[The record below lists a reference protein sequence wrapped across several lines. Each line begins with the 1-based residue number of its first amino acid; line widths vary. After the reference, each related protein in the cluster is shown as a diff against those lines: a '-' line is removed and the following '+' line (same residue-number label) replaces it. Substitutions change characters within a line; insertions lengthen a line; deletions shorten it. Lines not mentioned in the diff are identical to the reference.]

1 MIGYARLFYG
11 LIGPRLLALLLI
23 MQVAAILEGFGIS
36 LMLPIIQG
44 DQASDSRLAE
54 AIEWSFALINVPQT
68 LTNIL
73 IVLVCFFSIRA
84 VLLIAQSWYQSRI
97 LSENLVKMRTEFI
110 GSLASAEYSFLSGQ
124 DSGLLSN
131 VMSGEL
137 QRVNFAL
144 AQLLGLMVA
153 ATTAAVYIVIAMLV
167 APVVT
172 IFLAAMVLPVAV
184 IMFYLNRVTTTASL
198 EHTDGSNRQQSFL
211 LEVLRNMKYLKA
223 TGRTDLAVRRV
234 NTEVARVGA
243 AYRRLTFLQGA
254 TVFGLEPIV
263 VLVLAVV
270 IYFFTEIRGA
280 NVLEILFLLFVFR
293 TAAVNLIA
301 TQPAYR
307 KFISAT
313 GSMRVYRELRANIEA
328 HRERDTS
335 SLATP
340 DFKSSFGLHNV
351 TYTYPGNDWPSVDNV
366 TLSIPATS
374 TVAFVGPSG
383 SGKSTTANLLA
394 SLLTPSSGHVSIGD
408 LPYSD
413 MNIDQFRD
421 KVGYVTQ
428 ESVVFNGP
436 VEDNI
441 LLWQENSNPSK
452 LNEVIE
458 NTGLSG
464 LRRAQGATNGMGDH
478 GAEMSG
484 GERQRLSIAR
494 ELYWESELLIL
505 DEATSAMDSLLEK
518 QIDHIIDR
526 QRGTKTI
533 VVIAH
538 RLATVR
544 DADIIFVFD
553 GGRVVESGSFDDL
566 AEAGGL
572 FSMMAKLQTF

>member
-1 MIGYARLFYG
+1 VIGYIKLFYN
-11 LIGPRLLALLLI
+11 LVGPRLLVLLLV
-23 MQVAAILEGFGIS
+23 MQIAAVLEGFGVS
-36 LMLPIIQG
+36 LILPIIQG
-44 DQASDSRLAE
+44 DEVSDTRLAE
-54 AIEWSFALINVPQT
+54 AIEWSFALINVSQN

-73 IVLVCFFSIRA
+73 IALVVFFTLRA
-84 VLLIAQSWYQSRI
+84 ALLIGQSWYQSKI
-97 LSENLVKMRTEFI
+97 LSENLVHMRTEFI
-110 GSLASAEYSFLSGQ
+110 GALSSAEYSFLSRQ
-124 DSGLLSN
+124 DSGVLSN

-153 ATTAAVYIVIAMLV
+153 ATTSVVYISIALLV

-172 IFLAAMVLPVAV
+172 IFLGALVLPVAV
-184 IMFYLNRVTTTASL
+184 IMLFLNRMTSVASL
-198 EHTDGSNRQQSFL
+198 QHTVGSNRQQSFL

-223 TGRTDLAVRRV
+223 TGRTGPAVRRV
-234 NTEVARVGA
+234 NTEIVRVGA
-243 AYRRLTFLQGA
+243 AFRKLTFLQGA

-293 TAAVNLIA
+293 TAAVSLIA

-313 GSMRVYRELRANIEA
+313 GSMRIYRELRTNIDS

-340 DFKSSFGLHNV
+340 DFKSGFALQNV
-351 TYTYPGNDWPSVDNV
+351 AYTYPGHAWPAVDEV
-366 TLSIPATS
+366 TFTIPPMS

-394 SLLTPSSGHVSIGD
+394 SLLTPSSGDVSVGD
-408 LPYSD
+408 LSYSE
-413 MNIDQFRD
+413 MNVGKFRE

-428 ESVVFNGP
+428 ESVIFNGP
-436 VEDNI
+436 VEENI
-441 LLWQENSNPSK
+441 LLWQENSNPSR
-452 LNEVIE
+452 LTEVIE
-458 NTGLSG
+458 STGLSE
-464 LRRAQGATNGMGDH
+464 LRGTHTATTGMGDS
-478 GAEMSG
+478 GAELSG

-494 ELYWESELLIL
+494 ELYWESDLLIL
-505 DEATSAMDSLLEK
+505 DEATSSMDSLLEK

-533 VVIAH
+533 IVIAH

-544 DADIIFVFD
+544 NADIIYVFD
-553 GGRVVESGSFDDL
+553 GGRIVESGTFDELTD
-566 AEAGGL
+566 AGGL
-572 FSMMAKLQTF
+572 FSMMAKLQSF

>member
-1 MIGYARLFYG
+1 MIGYARLFYD
-11 LIGPRLLALLLI
+11 LVGPKLLVLLLV
-23 MQVAAILEGFGIS
+23 MQVAAVLEGFGVS

-44 DQASDSRLAE
+44 DEASDTRLAE
-54 AIEWSFALINVPQT
+54 AIEWSFALINVSQN

-73 IVLVCFFSIRA
+73 IVLVIFFTTRA
-84 VLLIAQSWYQSRI
+84 ILLIGQSWYQSKI
-97 LSENLVKMRTEFI
+97 LAENLVHMRTEFI
-110 GSLASAEYSFLSGQ
+110 GALSSAEYSYVNRQ

-131 VMSGEL
+131 VMGGEL

-153 ATTAAVYIVIAMLV
+153 ATTAVVYVGIAMLV

-172 IFLAAMVLPVAV
+172 IFLGVLVLPVAA
-184 IMFYLNRVTTTASL
+184 IMFFLNRMTTAASL
-198 EHTDGSNRQQSFL
+198 QHTDGSNRQQSFL

-223 TGRTDLAVRRV
+223 TGRTGPAIRRV
-234 NTEVARVGA
+234 NKEIVRVGA
-243 AYRRLTFLQGA
+243 AFRRLTFLQGA

-263 VLVLAVV
+263 VLVLALV

-293 TAAVNLIA
+293 TAAVSLIA

-313 GSMRVYRELRANIEA
+313 GSMKVYRELRAEIDS

-335 SLATP
+335 SMTSP
-340 DFKSSFGLHNV
+340 DFKSGFALQNV
-351 TYTYPGNDWPSVDNV
+351 TYRYPGHDRPAVEEV
-366 TLSIPATS
+366 TLSIPAMS

-394 SLLTPSSGHVSIGD
+394 SLLPPSSGDVSVGG
-408 LPYSD
+408 LSYAD
-413 MNIDQFRD
+413 MNVGEFRE

-428 ESVVFNGP
+428 ESVVFNCP
-436 VEDNI
+436 IEENI
-441 LLWQENSNPSK
+441 LLWQENSDPSR
-452 LNEVIE
+452 LTEVIE
-458 NTGLSG
+458 NTGLG
-464 LRRAQGATNGMGDH
+464 ELRRMQESNTGMGDD

-566 AEAGGL
+566 AEAGGM